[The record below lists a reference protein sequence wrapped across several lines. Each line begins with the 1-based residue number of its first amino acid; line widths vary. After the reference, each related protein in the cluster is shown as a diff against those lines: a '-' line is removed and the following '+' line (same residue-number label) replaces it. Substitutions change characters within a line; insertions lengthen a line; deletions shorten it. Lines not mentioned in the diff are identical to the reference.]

1 MSGEGRFR
9 DRLSLVGM
17 RFDGRHGVLP
27 EEKEVAQ
34 PFEVDVVLHVD
45 LSSAAERDDLKA
57 TVDYA
62 ELQRLVES
70 HVTGSRS
77 HDLIESLA
85 GAIAGAVLDATDPA
99 IVDGVEVRVRKP
111 RAPLPAPFET
121 VEATLVR
128 RRNDRGG

>member
-1 MSGEGRFR
+1 
-9 DRLSLVGM
+9 M

-27 EEKEVAQ
+27 EEKGVPQ
-34 PFEVDVVLHVD
+34 PFEVDVVLHAD
-45 LSSAAERDDLKA
+45 LSTAAERDELEA

-62 ELQRLVES
+62 ELQRLVET

-85 GAIAGAVLDATDPA
+85 GAIASAVLDNTDA
-99 IVDGVEVRVRKP
+99 GIVDGVEVRVRKP
-111 RAPLPAPFET
+111 RAPLPTPFET

-128 RRNDRGG
+128 RRSDRGG